1 MTLSLWLSLLVVFSL
16 PSPSISKYEK
26 KFAFR
31 WDTVLAQSVDS
42 VYGRRYRTD
51 KFFYRL
57 AQVYCESGFN
67 PRATSDYGGWKK
79 AGLDTVAGI
88 KAGKGAAGLT
98 QFIWSTAKTYGAKDV
113 NPAEATSQIER
124 PILYNPLWGIRS
136 MSRYMKNIERFLLTV
151 KNVKT
156 RHRLMTDDLFLE
168 LVACAGYNTGP
179 ARMRDRLV
187 KHGTRWDTIKM
198 SILPEPR
205 NYAEK
210 IEKTATEMKAE
221 SRWSRFREH

>member
-1 MTLSLWLSLLVVFSL
+1 MCFSPSL
-16 PSPSISKYEK
+16 SISKYEK
-26 KFAFR
+26 KFSFR
-31 WDTVLAQSVDS
+31 WDSVLARAVDS
-42 VYGRRYRTD
+42 VYGAQHRES
-51 KFFYRL
+51 KFFHRL

-98 QFIWSTAKTYGAKDV
+98 QFIWSTARTYGAKDV
-113 NPAEATSQIER
+113 NPAEASSQVEQ
-124 PILYNPLWGIRS
+124 PVLFNPYWGIRS
-136 MSRYMKNIERFLLTV
+136 MSRYMKSIERFLLTV

-156 RHRLMTDDLFLE
+156 RHRLATDGRLLE

-179 ARMRDRLV
+179 ARLRNRLE
-187 KHGTRWDTIKM
+187 KHGADWKAIRE

-210 IEKTATEMKAE
+210 IENTAKEMKAE
-221 SRWSRFREH
+221 ARWSAYKGSR